1 MIPGSAPKPKPKPRD
16 WKYIW
21 WCVIG
26 TLTYF
31 VLSSF
36 VIKAINR
43 HVQYEFNT
51 NSDFVEKFY
60 FRIVYFTKYISL
72 QKFVFYSVMNVIGTT
87 FVGLIT
93 LQNKRKNPFLDQHYK
108 MDSFYK
114 TLFIVNPAMFFIT
127 FNVNLRGAYD
137 LKSYCAEE
145 SFDTNGRGTV
155 FGTTDPMM
163 QMM

>member
-1 MIPGSAPKPKPKPRD
+1 MIPGSTPKPKPKPRD

-36 VIKAINR
+36 VIKAINK

-72 QKFVFYSVMNVIGTT
+72 
-87 FVGLIT
+87 
-93 LQNKRKNPFLDQHYK
+93 
-108 MDSFYK
+108 
-114 TLFIVNPAMFFIT
+114 
-127 FNVNLRGAYD
+127 
-137 LKSYCAEE
+137 
-145 SFDTNGRGTV
+145 
-155 FGTTDPMM
+155 
-163 QMM
+163 